1 MRLSIEPNSESS
13 NFQSPPWMVTTAVRW
28 LMTKRERSLGEN
40 KSVTRHSAVEPK
52 KIETSGQGFEWVNRW
67 SLKNSVL
74 VAGASSRWSLR
85 KASVQSIAVVG
96 RLAENGVNSS
106 ASKANTETDMAL
118 FHFWRRRMVLMA
130 ARFVTQRNPKCARKF
145 NRAAFLVH
153 GVQLKPPSANGKKP
167 FCDRT
172 EARKGTSS
180 NRLVTGKWKKISE
193 ALNWNE
199 IYYTKLRTAN
209 WISSF
214 SVRSCRGDNTSR
226 LWDTADI
233 PNKINKLFFNWYP
246 PWIFYAQ
253 PKSRKK
259 IPSSMRTSVVS
270 LMYKYWHLAT
280 SENQVMYYWVGR
292 RCNCV

>member
-1 MRLSIEPNSESS
+1 MIFEELGARRRCFITVIAKEGQRPIDSRRRSARRKRGQLVGIEGKHWDRQGALSFLTAQDGLDGGAFRDATEPEMCEEI
-13 NFQSPPWMVTTAVRW
+13 QPCRVP
-28 LMTKRERSLGEN
+28 RS
-40 KSVTRHSAVEPK
+40 RRP
-52 KIETSGQGFEWVNRW
+52 I
-67 SLKNSVL
+67 
-74 VAGASSRWSLR
+74 
-85 KASVQSIAVVG
+85 KASVGERQ
-96 RLAENGVNSS
+96 
-106 ASKANTETDMAL
+106 
-118 FHFWRRRMVLMA
+118 
-130 ARFVTQRNPKCARKF
+130 
-145 NRAAFLVH
+145 
-153 GVQLKPPSANGKKP
+153 KP